1 MKKLLAAIALTS
13 LSTLASATTVNL
25 VTNGSFEDTNQ
36 ANNSWSIYN
45 SVNGWTS
52 SNGIEIRNNVAG
64 AAQDGKNFVELDTT
78 KNSAMQQTLSTIA
91 GSQYLLS
98 FYYSPRNGINI
109 NSNNI
114 LASWNG
120 VQLADITKSGVGN
133 NGNVW
138 SLYSFLVTGTGNDIL
153 HFAAGGNSNSYG
165 GSLDNVSVNAVPV
178 PAAFW
183 LFASALGLFGFSSR
197 RKHI

>member
-64 AAQDGKNFVELDTT
+64 AAQDGKNFVELDIGLTYVMT
-78 KNSAMQQTLSTIA
+78 YESSD
-91 GSQYLLS
+91 SS
-98 FYYSPRNGINI
+98 FG
-109 NSNNI
+109 
-114 LASWNG
+114 
-120 VQLADITKSGVGN
+120 
-133 NGNVW
+133 
-138 SLYSFLVTGTGNDIL
+138 
-153 HFAAGGNSNSYG
+153 
-165 GSLDNVSVNAVPV
+165 
-178 PAAFW
+178 
-183 LFASALGLFGFSSR
+183 
-197 RKHI
+197 